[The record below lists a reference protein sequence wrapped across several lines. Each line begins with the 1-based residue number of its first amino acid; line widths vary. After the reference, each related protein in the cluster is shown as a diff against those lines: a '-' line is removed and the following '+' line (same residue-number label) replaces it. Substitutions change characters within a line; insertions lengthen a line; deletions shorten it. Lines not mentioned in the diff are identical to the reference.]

1 MSKLGCFAVFLINL
15 AAFAVQ
21 PRPNPGKKQTK
32 KNKKTEG
39 KMSSSVTLVF
49 SLMPG
54 VEAPLKPR
62 RS

>member
-1 MSKLGCFAVFLINL
+1 MSKLGCFAMFLINL

-21 PRPNPGKKQTK
+21 QRPDPEKKKQTG
-32 KNKKTEG
+32 G

-54 VEAPLKPR
+54 DEAPLKPR